1 MRTTLDIPS
10 DLLEAARR
18 AADSRTKRETVIAGL
33 EELIKRAERE
43 ELRQLAGR
51 MRLRVNVPRSRRRRS
66 P

>member
-1 MRTTLDIPS
+1 MRTTVDIPS

>member
-1 MRTTLDIPS
+1 MRTTVDIPS

-33 EELIKRAERE
+33 EELIKKSERE

-51 MRLRVNVPRSRRRRS
+51 MRLRVNLPRSRRRRS

>member
-1 MRTTLDIPS
+1 MRTTVDIPS
-10 DLLEAARR
+10 ELLEAARR

-51 MRLRVNVPRSRRRRS
+51 IRLRVDVPRSRRRRS

>member
-1 MRTTLDIPS
+1 MRTTVDIPS

-51 MRLRVNVPRSRRRRS
+51 IRLRVDVPRSRRRRS